1 MSLVNFY
8 FEVFTTLC
16 PYCADFIV
24 NHLSNV
30 FQNGL
35 IQILNLRLIPWGNAL
50 VQPDGS
56 FLCQVQS
63 TLFLFLFQFDFK
75 FRIISQIV
83 TVRCFYQHGPNECVL
98 NTVDACTIAVYP
110 DAVSESFSNCKPS
123 VWILLDP
130 QFSTISKSNA
140 NFELISKLFRS
151 VFVWSIPHFGCGLTD
166 APVIDCYSN
175 GLGKAVLALF
185 SISINFIPLLYSNNL
200 SYRRKVQ
207 YIFYIIH

>member
-1 MSLVNFY
+1 MSVHFLFSFFLPISSATINENFISLRGLVD
-8 FEVFTTLC
+8 LL
-16 PYCADFIV
+16 IG
-24 NHLSNV
+24 NH
-30 FQNGL
+30 NGL

-110 DAVSESFSNCKPS
+110 DADFSNFESYICQAYRGMATADQ
-123 VWILLDP
+123 ILLPDVCNSLP
-130 QFSTISKSNA
+130 STNYPMLADDEDSVGRRVCYA
-140 NFELISKLFRS
+140 EETEQFRS
-151 VFVWSIPHFGCGLTD
+151 AKPELKT
-166 APVIDCYSN
+166 
-175 GLGKAVLALF
+175 VLKG
-185 SISINFIPLLYSNNL
+185 SGS
-200 SYRRKVQ
+200 
-207 YIFYIIH
+207 